1 MEGRQELLFDQDFKI
16 VTMGSKKRKWPFPD
30 MFQWPRNL
38 FSFDSKEFVALP
50 SCSNHDV
57 SDPNLFLNII
67 QSIRL
72 LHISSKLF

>member
-16 VTMGSKKRKWPFPD
+16 ARMDSKKRKWPFAD

-38 FSFDSKEFVALP
+38 FSDSKEFVALP
-50 SCSNHDV
+50 SCSNQHV
-57 SDPNLFLNII
+57 SDPNLFFNII